1 MLHYTADPEKDPE
14 RDWKEWY
21 EKERSWTPKAKW
33 DKEYEIDFTT
43 TAGKLV
49 YWKEFCDFDESVNY
63 IDSFDV
69 QWELILWLDFWQSNP
84 TAAYVWCYTDEWKL
98 YIIDEYFKPAIPS
111 VSSRE
116 MFRKF
121 ASYMGQDEYSID
133 KLSINKKRELA
144 DATFQI
150 KVIDP
155 TTAHKNRTSVKDW
168 EEIPYSVREE
178 FFDNWWDFEL
188 WINDVNAWITRIRE
202 YLKIDDKWESN
213 FYIFKDRC
221 PQLCREFKIY
231 KYKEQSEGQKR
242 TANVS
247 EQVVK
252 KDDHW
257 PDAVRYLA
265 MTRPSTPTKPN
276 KQLTKIQQDIQN
288 ILKPKIVWSVWD
300 LDW

>member
-1 MLHYTADPEKDPE
+1 MNYQERTQKEIIKWIKFWQNEKNKFNILMLHYTADPEKDPE

-155 TTAHKNRTSVKDW
+155 TTAHKK
-168 EEIPYSVREE
+168 
-178 FFDNWWDFEL
+178 
-188 WINDVNAWITRIRE
+188 
-202 YLKIDDKWESN
+202 
-213 FYIFKDRC
+213 
-221 PQLCREFKIY
+221 
-231 KYKEQSEGQKR
+231 
-242 TANVS
+242 
-247 EQVVK
+247 
-252 KDDHW
+252 
-257 PDAVRYLA
+257 
-265 MTRPSTPTKPN
+265 
-276 KQLTKIQQDIQN
+276 
-288 ILKPKIVWSVWD
+288 
-300 LDW
+300 